1 MIVVAPRDEVD
12 PRIERSRMCVLVATA
27 DLLREVGYGQL
38 TIEAVAARSG
48 VAKSTIYRH
57 YGSKAELVS
66 DAFTRVHSSGGT
78 DTPPPGPVR
87 GRVAAILTDLACAV
101 DEPQRLACL
110 MPALIDAAERSD
122 EMAELAHRMA
132 DESAQPLRAVLDQAV
147 ESGELPPHTDTGVLA
162 DALVA
167 PIVMARLFHR
177 PPVAVADIPALVDQ
191 ILPAVSPLPA
201 GPAGRTAGEPQPVDR

>member
-1 MIVVAPRDEVD
+1 MIGVAPRDEVD
-12 PRIERSRMCVLVATA
+12 PRIERSRMCVLEATA
-27 DLLREVGYGQL
+27 ELLREVGYGQL

-57 YGSKAELVS
+57 YGSKSELVS
-66 DAFTRVHSSGGT
+66 DAFTRVHARGGAEL
-78 DTPPPGPVR
+78 PPPGPVR
-87 GRVAAILTDLACAV
+87 GRAVAVLTDLACAV

-110 MPALIDAAERSD
+110 MPALIDAAERSE

-132 DESAQPLRAVLDQAV
+132 IESAEPLRAILDDAV
-147 ESGELPPHTDTGVLA
+147 GAGELPPQTDTAILA

-177 PPVAVADIPALVDQ
+177 PPVAVVDIPALVDQ
-191 ILPAVSPLPA
+191 LLPAVSPVQA
-201 GPAGRTAGEPQPVDR
+201 G

>member
-1 MIVVAPRDEVD
+1 MIGVAPRDEVD
-12 PRIERSRMCVLVATA
+12 PRIERSRMCVLEATA
-27 DLLREVGYGQL
+27 ELLREVGYGQL

-57 YGSKAELVS
+57 YSSKSELVS
-66 DAFTRVHSSGGT
+66 DAFTQVHTSGT
-78 DTPPPGPVR
+78 NDMPPPGPVR
-87 GRVAAILTDLACAV
+87 GRAVAVLSDLACAV

-132 DESAQPLRAVLDQAV
+132 DESAEPLRSVLNQAV
-147 ESGELPPHTDTGVLA
+147 AGGELPAHTDTTILA

-167 PIVMARLFHR
+167 PIVLARLFHR
-177 PPVAVADIPALVDQ
+177 PPVTVVDIPALVDQ
-191 ILPAVSPLPA
+191 ILPAVSPAPT
-201 GPAGRTAGEPQPVDR
+201 G

>member
-57 YGSKAELVS
+57 YGSKAELVT
-66 DAFTRVHSSGGT
+66 DAFTRVHASDGA
-78 DTPPPGPVR
+78 DLPPPGPVR
-87 GRVAAILTDLACAV
+87 GRVAAVLTELACAV

-110 MPALIDAAERSD
+110 MPALIDAAERSE

-132 DESAQPLRAVLDQAV
+132 DESAEPLRAVLDQAV
-147 ESGELPPHTDTGVLA
+147 GSGELPPTADTGVVA

-167 PIVMARLFHR
+167 PIVLARLFHR
-177 PPVAVADIPALVDQ
+177 PPVAVVDIPALVDQ
-191 ILPAVSPLPA
+191 ILPAA
-201 GPAGRTAGEPQPVDR
+201 GPVPARRAERRAEPQAVDR